1 MTRMKR
7 SVFSGMSF
15 GLTSGIIT
23 TLGLMMGLSAST
35 HSKIVVIGGVLTIAI
50 ADAFS
55 DALGVHMSEESEG
68 MHTEQEIWIS
78 TISTLASKFLFAAT
92 FLIPVILLDLSWA
105 IPVSIVWGCIALG
118 FLSFVIART
127 QGKPPGL
134 VIAEHLTI
142 AALVIVTTHFVGVWI
157 GRVFGG

>member
-1 MTRMKR
+1 MKR
-7 SVFSGMSF
+7 SMFSGMSF

-35 HSKIVVIGGVLTIAI
+35 HSKLVVVGGVLTIAI

-55 DALGVHMSEESEG
+55 DALGVHISEESEN
-68 MHTEQEIWIS
+68 MHTEREIWTS

-92 FLIPVILLDLSWA
+92 FLVPVILLDLTWA
-105 IPVSIVWGCIALG
+105 IAVSIAWGVIALS
-118 FLSFVIART
+118 FLSFVIARS
-127 QGKPPGL
+127 QNKPAAP

-142 AALVIVTTHFVGVWI
+142 AVLVIVTTHFVGAWI
-157 GRVFGG
+157 GKVFGG

>member
-1 MTRMKR
+1 MKK
-7 SVFSGMSF
+7 SILSGMSF

-23 TLGLMMGLSAST
+23 TLGLMMGLSSTT

-55 DALGVHMSEESEG
+55 DALGVHISEESED
-68 MHTEQEIWIS
+68 MHTEREIWTS
-78 TISTLASKFLFAAT
+78 TIATFASKFLFAST

-105 IPVSIVWGCIALG
+105 IGVSLAWGFIALG
-118 FLSFVIART
+118 FLSFVIARM
-127 QGKPPGL
+127 QGKRPLL
-134 VIAEHLTI
+134 VITEHLTI
-142 AALVIVTTHFVGVWI
+142 ALLVIITTHFVGLWI

>member
-1 MTRMKR
+1 MQR

-23 TLGLMMGLSAST
+23 TLGLMMGLSSST

-50 ADAFS
+50 SDAFS
-55 DALGVHMSEESEG
+55 DALGVHISEESED
-68 MHTEQEIWIS
+68 MHTDREIWTS
-78 TISTLASKFLFAAT
+78 TISTFASKFLFAST

-105 IPVSIVWGCIALG
+105 IAVSIAWGLSALG
-118 FLSFVIART
+118 FLSYVIARM
-127 QGKPPGL
+127 QAKRPVS
-134 VIAEHLTI
+134 VIAEHLGI
-142 AALVIVTTHFVGVWI
+142 ALLVIVITHFAGLWI

>member
-1 MTRMKR
+1 
-7 SVFSGMSF
+7 MSF

-23 TLGLMMGLSAST
+23 TLGLMMGLSSTT

-55 DALGVHMSEESEG
+55 DALGVHVSEESED
-68 MHTEQEIWIS
+68 MHTEREIWTS
-78 TISTLASKFLFAAT
+78 TISTFASKFLFAST
-92 FLIPVILLDLSWA
+92 FLIPVLLLDLSWA
-105 IPVSIVWGCIALG
+105 IAVSIAWGFLTLG
-118 FLSFVIART
+118 LLSFVIARM
-127 QGKPPGL
+127 QGKRPAL

-142 AALVIVTTHFVGVWI
+142 ALLVIITTHFVGVWI

>member
-1 MTRMKR
+1 MKR

-35 HSKIVVIGGVLTIAI
+35 NSKIVVIGGVLTIAI

-55 DALGVHMSEESEG
+55 DALGVHISEESED
-68 MHTEQEIWIS
+68 MHTEAEIWTS
-78 TISTLASKFLFAAT
+78 TISTLVSKFLFAST
-92 FLIPVILLDLSWA
+92 FLIPVILLDLSRA
-105 IPVSIVWGCIALG
+105 IAVSIAWGLIALG
-118 FLSFVIART
+118 ILSFVIART
-127 QGKPPGL
+127 QGKRPVF

-142 AALVIVTTHFVGVWI
+142 AVLVIVTTHFVGLWI